1 MKVKSFVFRSIKET
15 DAPHIIQLSKEAK
28 SGLSNLPK
36 TLDKAKQLINISQL
50 SIQNKLQKKDQKF
63 IFVVETNEKEI
74 VGISGIKSHVG
85 VERPYYSFHLNKTE
99 NHPYLELT
107 QQPLGPTEI
116 GSLFLSPRYRNQ
128 NIGRLLSL
136 SRFLFIR
143 CFKKQFTNVIIAELR
158 GFLYKNNTSPIWNA
172 IGKKFIPLSFNKA
185 DIRSMTDLTFI
196 DTYFPKNPIYLSM
209 IDSKAI
215 PYLGAVHPYTEP
227 AKKLLFSEYFKS
239 TNYIDI
245 FDGGPKLEC
254 LTSNIRSI
262 ANSKQATV
270 SQLSKTLTNDMF
282 IICNLKYNNFRCIR
296 ATKTTSKTVIK
307 HQLKLTDSDPV
318 VYVKERE

>member
-116 GSLFLSPRYRNQ
+116 GAYSYHQDIGTKTLVDYYHYLDFYLFDAL
-128 NIGRLLSL
+128 
-136 SRFLFIR
+136 
-143 CFKKQFTNVIIAELR
+143 KKQFTNVIIAELR

-172 IGKKFIPLSFNKA
+172 IEKNLFLYPLIK
-185 DIRSMTDLTFI
+185 R
-196 DTYFPKNPIYLSM
+196 
-209 IDSKAI
+209 
-215 PYLGAVHPYTEP
+215 
-227 AKKLLFSEYFKS
+227 
-239 TNYIDI
+239 I
-245 FDGGPKLEC
+245 FD
-254 LTSNIRSI
+254 
-262 ANSKQATV
+262 Q
-270 SQLSKTLTNDMF
+270 
-282 IICNLKYNNFRCIR
+282 
-296 ATKTTSKTVIK
+296 
-307 HQLKLTDSDPV
+307 
-318 VYVKERE
+318 

>member
-1 MKVKSFVFRSIKET
+1 MGFTTGSQPQRIRFLLPLGSVTKKTLKKPFKLSINQLVKVKSFVFRSIKET

-50 SIQNKLQKKDQKF
+50 SYSKQTTKKDQKF

-158 GFLYKNNTSPIWNA
+158 GFLYKNNTSHLECHMEKNL
-172 IGKKFIPLSFNKA
+172 FLYPLIK
-185 DIRSMTDLTFI
+185 R
-196 DTYFPKNPIYLSM
+196 
-209 IDSKAI
+209 
-215 PYLGAVHPYTEP
+215 
-227 AKKLLFSEYFKS
+227 
-239 TNYIDI
+239 I
-245 FDGGPKLEC
+245 FD
-254 LTSNIRSI
+254 
-262 ANSKQATV
+262 Q
-270 SQLSKTLTNDMF
+270 
-282 IICNLKYNNFRCIR
+282 
-296 ATKTTSKTVIK
+296 
-307 HQLKLTDSDPV
+307 
-318 VYVKERE
+318 